1 MDPAAVTKGN
11 NRATDVY
18 SFCVLALEVLS
29 GRFVDKITSLDGLM
43 KRAKP
48 TSSSEFPETVPK
60 KLRTLLCSGFD
71 EDQDRRTSWTQLIV
85 AFRKLHII
93 YLQI

>member
-43 KRAKP
+43 KRPKP
-48 TSSSEFPETVPK
+48 TSCLEFPETVPK

-71 EDQDRRTSWTQLIV
+71 EDQNRRTSWTQLIV
-85 AFRKLHII
+85 AFRKLHFI